1 MAGREDLRADARQQA
16 DDQAAKSRSQEGR
29 QPQPVQQAFAQR
41 DAAHD
46 RDADR
51 SPRNADCARNRKIL
65 TADVRH
71 VQGPDPERAG
81 LEDVGHE
88 ITDERG

>member
-1 MAGREDLRADARQQA
+1 MI
-16 DDQAAKSRSQEGR
+16 AAMSNGSPSESR
-29 QPQPVQQAFAQR
+29 
-41 DAAHD
+41 
-46 RDADR
+46 R
-51 SPRNADCARNRKIL
+51 SPQRPCARNRKIL

-81 LEDVGHE
+81 FEDVGHE